1 MKIYIGVNNKENMVL
16 AARLGV
22 PAILT
27 NANSILR
34 TYGENTSLKECT
46 QKMLDESDNLPVF
59 PSVHG
64 KDYNDIVRKSLD
76 LCSLSPRVGVK
87 IISTSDGFQA
97 IKILSDMGIKCIA
110 TGLYT
115 VWQAVIAAQV
125 NAFAISPFIAR
136 GIEYGLDM
144 ETTIKTIRKIYD
156 KMESSPEILA
166 ASVRTIKD
174 AELAIRAGADSLAIG
189 FPLLL
194 EMLHCQYTELTEVSF
209 GKAFSLIKDEDT
221 SYLDLNMKEN
231 PINFIE

>member
-115 VWQAVIAAQV
+115 VW
-125 NAFAISPFIAR
+125 
-136 GIEYGLDM
+136 
-144 ETTIKTIRKIYD
+144 
-156 KMESSPEILA
+156 
-166 ASVRTIKD
+166 
-174 AELAIRAGADSLAIG
+174 
-189 FPLLL
+189 
-194 EMLHCQYTELTEVSF
+194 
-209 GKAFSLIKDEDT
+209 
-221 SYLDLNMKEN
+221 
-231 PINFIE
+231 